1 MIKAFSVLWIIFF
14 TVQHAVAQEKAVEV
28 LNEVYCLGARACN
41 PYSSVEIHL
50 PANTVKWFYTV
61 MATKNRRT
69 ARRLKKN
76 PALLATFP
84 DLVAARANEQVET
97 DYDFSPAFIG
107 DATCS
112 VYLLKHAADGENF
125 STAGGVYYYYPD
137 FSKKNVPSLGMVID
151 EPKLCFG
158 TQRLGLKNPLAFM
171 EPGNTYVVLTVV
183 AISR

>member
-1 MIKAFSVLWIIFF
+1 M
-14 TVQHAVAQEKAVEV
+14 VQHALAQEKAVEV
-28 LNEVYCLGARACN
+28 LNEVYCLGARACT
-41 PYSSVEIHL
+41 PYSSVEIYL

-84 DLVAARANEQVET
+84 DLVAVRADEQDEAG
-97 DYDFSPAFIG
+97 DDFSPVFIG
-107 DATCS
+107 DANCS

-125 STAGGVYYYYPD
+125 TTAGSVYYYYPD
-137 FSKKNVPSLGMVID
+137 YSKSNIPSLGMVID

-158 TQRLGLKNPLAFM
+158 TQRLGLKNPHAFM

-183 AISR
+183 AITR